1 MARRITG
8 YFGTMDS
15 PGDTDAPQAPGAT
28 ERRGVLPL
36 WVIHGG
42 PQADPLRRILTTD
55 VHAPYIAVSA
65 TSADE
70 LTAADL
76 PTFLRLLNHADAFI
90 CENLPRGYRGLPIGF
105 EDLLPHLRPGIPVV
119 TFPRVGY
126 AGLHPFQVGRDPAAG
141 LPDPPL
147 VPYHDLRSVAAA
159 TETVP
164 PEQARHTFPSDQV
177 IREFAAW
184 QLLRIRRE
192 ESRTDVSIA
201 GSVRSAGLEAVHTVD
216 RPGNILLLTIA
227 RDILA
232 ALDAEDTIIDPTA
245 VLYGQYRSPV
255 DPRIAQAL
263 GTPVPET
270 DTWSA
275 NGKDLTLEEIRDAQ
289 IAWYREHPEVAKAV
303 VAAEAPRMDLL
314 GLL

>member
-1 MARRITG
+1 MNAPVDV
-8 YFGTMDS
+8 DS
-15 PGDTDAPQAPGAT
+15 QPGRAAPSAH
-28 ERRGVLPL
+28 RDVRPL

-42 PQADPLRRILTTD
+42 PQADPLRRLLVSD
-55 VHAPYIAVSA
+55 ADAPYVAVSA
-65 TSADE
+65 TSADD

-76 PTFLRLLNHADAFI
+76 PTFARLLNHADAFI
-90 CENLPRGYRGLPIGF
+90 CERLPRGYRGLPIGF
-105 EDLLPHLRPGIPVV
+105 DDLLKHLRPGIPIV

-159 TETVP
+159 EKTVP
-164 PEQARHTFPSDQV
+164 PEQARHTFPSAQV

-192 ESRTDVSIA
+192 ESHTDCAIA
-201 GSVRSAGLEAVHTVD
+201 GSVRGAGLEAVHTVD
-216 RPGNILLLTIA
+216 RPGNTLLLRLA

-232 ALDAEDTIIDPTA
+232 ALGVDDTVVDPTTL
-245 VLYGQYRSPV
+245 LYGQYRSPV
-255 DPRIAQAL
+255 DPRIAEAL
-263 GTPVPET
+263 GTPEPDT
-270 DTWSA
+270 DTWRV
-275 NGKDLTLEEIRDAQ
+275 NGKELTLDEIRDAQ
-289 IAWYREHPEVAKAV
+289 IAWYRGHPEVAKAV